1 MFCKVN
7 NDTLELV
14 QQLKI
19 DTIVLSSCENT
30 LALWYAFLA
39 FTGHEDIADIHF
51 LFKAQLI
58 FASKLDFY
66 IYIYIYNINIKVF
79 VFPVFSIY
87 IFFCL
92 FAFFNDKFSPSTS
105 HSRCFPR

>member
-19 DTIVLSSCENT
+19 DTIVLSSCDNT

-58 FASKLDFY
+58 FASKLDLY
-66 IYIYIYNINIKVF
+66 IYIYI
-79 VFPVFSIY
+79 
-87 IFFCL
+87 
-92 FAFFNDKFSPSTS
+92 
-105 HSRCFPR
+105 